1 MSDRIVAMRTSLR
14 DALVANG
21 CPTPSPIFP
30 DWNHVV
36 DQIGKLSH
44 TTLHAHSKYRNHL
57 PSSLPTRLSVIGK
70 IESSEQISLVGR
82 LFPCSWRENP
92 NRGALH

>member
-1 MSDRIVAMRTSLR
+1 MSDRIVAMRTALR

-44 TTLHAHSKYRNHL
+44 TTPNHTTLHHTALHALTQN
-57 PSSLPTRLSVIGK
+57 PAITCPRLC
-70 IESSEQISLVGR
+70 QLD
-82 LFPCSWRENP
+82 
-92 NRGALH
+92 

>member
-36 DQIGKLSH
+36 DQIGKPSH
-44 TTLHAHSKYRNHL
+44 TKPNHATPHCIKPHCTHSL
-57 PSSLPTRLSVIGK
+57 K
-70 IESSEQISLVGR
+70 IPQSHALVSANSIECHR
-82 LFPCSWRENP
+82 RD
-92 NRGALH
+92 